1 MTGLSSTLADDA
13 PYRRP
18 RQRGARERELLLV
31 DVQTAR
37 SSPNSQAAPRLQGS
51 AISHDSQPTHAPA
64 SETPCDWRDCC
75 PLGSAFCRLHP
86 NPGPVHLAAI
96 PTPLQSQSHLR
107 IYFKENSVHASK
119 PFAFFCTAL
128 SRVYG
133 RAVLAIMDTLLYVDF
148 CARPRDCRRWIFYA
162 RCRTSR
168 YSSAL
173 VCSSTDLVAELPRRR
188 PTRPGTAGG
197 RAPSST
203 PSMICLKKKRWRP
216 LSCTAQSRV
225 ACSTLAAS

>member
-75 PLGSAFCRLHP
+75 PLGSAFRRLHP

-119 PFAFFCTAL
+119 PFAFSAPLFHASTAAPFSPSWTPCCT
-128 SRVYG
+128 S
-133 RAVLAIMDTLLYVDF
+133 
-148 CARPRDCRRWIFYA
+148 
-162 RCRTSR
+162 TS
-168 YSSAL
+168 APAH
-173 VCSSTDLVAELPRRR
+173 VIV
-188 PTRPGTAGG
+188 GAG
-197 RAPSST
+197 SST
-203 PSMICLKKKRWRP
+203 PAVALPDIRLRLCAVP
-216 LSCTAQSRV
+216 LTWLQNCRDGGQLAQVPPEVEHLHRRHP
-225 ACSTLAAS
+225 